1 MYFFLHVLPDVVSA
15 VFSFLV
21 EWFLFREQ
29 PALYGGTLSPLVTAW
44 LYTALL
50 LAVWLLPLFYDACR
64 RKGGMM
70 SAALN
75 LLPAEVIF
83 GGEFL
88 YRLPL
93 AGVAVLLL
101 CGVILWLLWY
111 ACYRCDVDA
120 WDAGKRVIEYDMLR
134 RRHRR
139 AAVRIFVLI
148 TSLLLLIPSLYG
160 IHVLH
165 ADQART
171 VTAFYETYYETDSSF
186 LVDLEVS
193 GLLGSL

>member
-1 MYFFLHVLPDVVSA
+1 M
-15 VFSFLV
+15 
-21 EWFLFREQ
+21 
-29 PALYGGTLSPLVTAW
+29 
-44 LYTALL
+44 
-50 LAVWLLPLFYDACR
+50 
-64 RKGGMM
+64 
-70 SAALN
+70 
-75 LLPAEVIF
+75 
-83 GGEFL
+83 
-88 YRLPL
+88 
-93 AGVAVLLL
+93 
-101 CGVILWLLWY
+101 
-111 ACYRCDVDA
+111 DA
-120 WDAGKRVIEYDMLR
+120 WDAGKRGIEYDMLR

-171 VTAFYETYYETDSSF
+171 GTAFYETYYETDSSF